1 VTYPNEKY
9 VEKFQSLMHSNR
21 GQASVVSGILGL
33 PLTQV
38 IYACFYLRGLPTIL
52 SDIFPQAAERDTSGI
67 DFYWEFT
74 DEHKSVLSTFYLE
87 SGFKRN
93 DICTFFN
100 IARGSATS
108 FFSRQLG
115 TLRKQGNAYMTD
127 DHKIIRHKL
136 AFDMRIAFTDLID
149 RLSLLETAAERASN
163 ATHAS
168 DVVVTPDAPAVP
180 KQKSWY
186 SRFLEVIHVR

>member
-1 VTYPNEKY
+1 MAYLNEKY
-9 VEKFQSLMHSNR
+9 VEKFQYLMHSNR

-33 PLTQV
+33 PVTQV
-38 IYACFYLRGLPTIL
+38 IYACFYLRGLGTIL
-52 SDIFPQAAERDTSGI
+52 SDIFPSAEERDVSDT

-74 DEHKSVLSTFYLE
+74 EEHKAVLSEFYLE

-115 TLRKQGNAYMTD
+115 TLRKQGNAYMTME
-127 DHKIIRHKL
+127 HQLIRHKL
-136 AFDMRIAFTDLID
+136 AIDMRIAFTDVID
-149 RLSLLETAAERASN
+149 RLSLIEAAEK
-163 ATHAS
+163 ATT
-168 DVVVTPDAPAVP
+168 VTPVSCATQAADDIQNAKP
-180 KQKSWY
+180 WY
-186 SRFLEVIHVR
+186 MRFLEVIHVR